1 MQTFNYVFETFS
13 SQIKKV
19 LAGIEIYTISDLQ
32 LYFWHTKTLHKR
44 SILREYFC
52 GAGLNSEDIES
63 ILNGI
68 DHVEE
73 LKIEQVLLK
82 IRNSQ
87 PLPIS
92 QYLQQEALV
101 PAGK

>member
-13 SQIKKV
+13 SHVKEV
-19 LAGIEIYTISDLQ
+19 LAGIEIHTISDLQ
-32 LYFWHTKTLHKR
+32 HYFWFTGAVRDRK
-44 SILREYFC
+44 ILREYFC
-52 GAGLNSEDIES
+52 GAGLSFEDIGT
-63 ILNGI
+63 ILDGI
-68 DHVEE
+68 DLVEE
-73 LKIEQVLLK
+73 LRIEQVLLK